1 MPGKRILVVEDQPRI
16 AEPLICMLE
25 IDGFDP
31 IRVETIS
38 AARQAIRENPF
49 SLIVLDVEL
58 PDGNGFDFCKE
69 LRKSDDTPIL
79 FLTIEDSES
88 DRILGLEYGA
98 DDYVTKPFSPREVSS
113 RIKAILRRV
122 EGSTP
127 AKSNSLFHLDE
138 DRKRITFKGK
148 HLELANMEYKVL
160 KFLIN
165 NSGAIKSRNQIMKNC
180 WPLGT
185 YINAK
190 TERVVDVHINTIRDK
205 LRGIDQKVDPK
216 DILKTHISMGYSVE
230 D

>member
-148 HLELANMEYKVL
+148 HLELANMEYKIL
-160 KFLIN
+160 KLLL
-165 NSGAIKSRNQIMKNC
+165 SRPGKVFSRDQILSNC
-180 WPLGT
+180 WG
-185 YINAK
+185 NAATSVN

-205 LRGIDQKVDPK
+205 LKEIDPKVVPK
-216 DILKTHISMGYSVE
+216 DILKTHIGTGYSVE

>member
-1 MPGKRILVVEDQPRI
+1 MPGKRILVVEDEPKI
-16 AEPLICMLE
+16 AESLICILE
-25 IDGFDP
+25 TDGFDP
-31 IRVETIS
+31 IRVATIS

-49 SLIVLDVEL
+49 SLIVLDVGL
-58 PDGNGFDFCKE
+58 PDGDGLDFCKE

-148 HLELANMEYKVL
+148 HLELANMEYKIL
-160 KFLIN
+160 KLLL
-165 NSGAIKSRNQIMKNC
+165 SRPGKVFSRDQILSNC
-180 WPLGT
+180 WG
-185 YINAK
+185 NAATSVN

-205 LRGIDQKVDPK
+205 LKEIDPKVVPK
-216 DILKTHISMGYSVE
+216 DILKTHIGTGYSVE

>member
-1 MPGKRILVVEDQPRI
+1 MPGKRILVVEDEPKI
-16 AEPLICMLE
+16 AESLICILE
-25 IDGFDP
+25 TDGFDP
-31 IRVETIS
+31 IRVATIS

-148 HLELANMEYKVL
+148 HLELANMEYKIL
-160 KFLIN
+160 KLLL
-165 NSGAIKSRNQIMKNC
+165 SRPGKVFSRDQILSNC
-180 WPLGT
+180 WG
-185 YINAK
+185 NAATSVN

-205 LRGIDQKVDPK
+205 LKEIDPKVVPK
-216 DILKTHISMGYSVE
+216 DILKTHIGTGYSVE

>member
-1 MPGKRILVVEDQPRI
+1 MPGKRILVVEDEPKI
-16 AEPLICMLE
+16 AESLICKLE
-25 IDGFDP
+25 ADGFDP
-31 IRVETIS
+31 IRVATIS

-148 HLELANMEYKVL
+148 HLELANMEYKIL
-160 KFLIN
+160 KLLL
-165 NSGAIKSRNQIMKNC
+165 SRPGKVFSRDQILSNC
-180 WPLGT
+180 WG
-185 YINAK
+185 NAATSVN

-205 LRGIDQKVDPK
+205 LKEIDPKVVPK
-216 DILKTHISMGYSVE
+216 DILKTHIGTGYSVE

>member
-49 SLIVLDVEL
+49 SLIVLDVGL
-58 PDGNGFDFCKE
+58 PDGDGLDFCKE

-79 FLTIEDSES
+79 FLTARNAES
-88 DRILGLEYGA
+88 DRILGLDYGA

-127 AKSNSLFHLDE
+127 SKSNSLFHPDE
-138 DRKRITFKGK
+138 DRKRITFKG
-148 HLELANMEYKVL
+148 N
-160 KFLIN
+160 
-165 NSGAIKSRNQIMKNC
+165 RNFRK
-180 WPLGT
+180 
-185 YINAK
+185 
-190 TERVVDVHINTIRDK
+190 
-205 LRGIDQKVDPK
+205 GI
-216 DILKTHISMGYSVE
+216 
-230 D
+230 